1 MAHPRPGNRIADHR
15 VARIAGRLAGRTAA
29 DATVASHPG
38 PTLETLETSLPEPA
52 GPQRL
57 DAQIEVEIQAY
68 LAAIAT
74 RLTSLDLA
82 GPRQARQ
89 AIIAELRD
97 GLLEATTANLE
108 QGLRP
113 EQAAQA
119 ALEEFGHPTTVAAA
133 FAPELAGIHARRT
146 ALTLTRTGPLVG
158 LLWIAAFTATHALPI
173 RHELTGVWLG
183 LPLIGLG
190 IATAALATMLTVATT
205 GRPSRWLAP
214 RPRRAPMAAA
224 IVAIAAIVVDLTLL
238 GMLAG
243 QVITT
248 PGTLTP
254 PSGSRSGSGVAAAAV
269 ALAAAASIIR
279 LALSGRATRRSL
291 AARASLA

>member
-15 VARIAGRLAGRTAA
+15 VGRIAGRLAGRTAA
-29 DATVASHPG
+29 DATAASHSG
-38 PTLETLETSLPEPA
+38 PALEPRETPEPA

-57 DAQIEVEIQAY
+57 DAEIEGY

-74 RLTSLDLA
+74 RLASLGLA
-82 GPRQARQ
+82 GPRRARQ
-89 AIIAELRD
+89 TIIAELRD

-119 ALEEFGHPTTVAAA
+119 AVEEFGDPTTVAAA

-158 LLWIAAFTATHALPI
+158 LLWIAALTATHAPPT
-173 RHELTGVWLG
+173 RHELTGAWLAFPLVGLG
-183 LPLIGLG
+183 L
-190 IATAALATMLTVATT
+190 ATAALGTILAVATT
-205 GRPSRWLAP
+205 GWPSRWLTP
-214 RPRRAPMAAA
+214 SPRRAPTAAA

-243 QVITT
+243 QAIIA
-248 PGTLTP
+248 PATLTTL
-254 PSGSRSGSGVAAAAV
+254 SGFGSHGAAAV
-269 ALAAAASIIR
+269 VLLAPVASITR
-279 LALSGRATRRSL
+279 LALSGRATRRTL